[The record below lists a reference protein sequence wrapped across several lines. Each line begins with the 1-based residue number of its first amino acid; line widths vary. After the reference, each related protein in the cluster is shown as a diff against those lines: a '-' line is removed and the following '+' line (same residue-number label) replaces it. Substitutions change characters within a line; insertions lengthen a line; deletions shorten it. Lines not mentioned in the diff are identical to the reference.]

1 MPTIVTVYTKSL
13 TFIVFRF
20 CSQLTTGFKKNV
32 N

>member
-1 MPTIVTVYTKSL
+1 MPATVIEYTKVL

-20 CSQLTTGFKKNV
+20 CSKLMTGFKKNV